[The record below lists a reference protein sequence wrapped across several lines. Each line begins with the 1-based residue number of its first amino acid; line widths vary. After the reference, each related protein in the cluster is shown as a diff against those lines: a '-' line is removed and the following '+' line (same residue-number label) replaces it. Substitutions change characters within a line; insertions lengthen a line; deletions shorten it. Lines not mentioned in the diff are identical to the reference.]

1 MYRGFMSCHPT
12 DSYRLFYEVVL
23 RLLDIVRS
31 KDIKIRITVIA
42 SSRIKSVGSRHGY
55 AARFRIDYG
64 AWFRIPQL

>member
-1 MYRGFMSCHPT
+1 MSCHPT

-55 AARFRIDYG
+55 AVRFCIDYG
-64 AWFRIPQL
+64 SWFCIP

>member
-1 MYRGFMSCHPT
+1 MSCHPT

-31 KDIKIRITVIA
+31 KDIKIRITISA
-42 SSRIKSVGSRHGY
+42 SSRRKSIGSRHGY

-64 AWFRIPQL
+64 SWFCRSWFCIP